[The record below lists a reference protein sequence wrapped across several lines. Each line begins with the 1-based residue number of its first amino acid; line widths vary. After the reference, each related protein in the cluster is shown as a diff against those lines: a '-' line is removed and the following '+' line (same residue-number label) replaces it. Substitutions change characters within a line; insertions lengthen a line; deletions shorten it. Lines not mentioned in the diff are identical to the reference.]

1 MNPTPPLPSPCT
13 AIPWGGRE
21 SKQNEHLFV
30 IGYPCGNA
38 DNKGVRMADEDR
50 YEAARNAI
58 LDRVVNIA
66 PSITSSTSLLALAE
80 AFAWASMPGQPH
92 GSKAGS
98 Q

>member
-1 MNPTPPLPSPCT
+1 
-13 AIPWGGRE
+13 
-21 SKQNEHLFV
+21 
-30 IGYPCGNA
+30 
-38 DNKGVRMADEDR
+38 MADEDR

-92 GSKAGS
+92 GTKAGP